1 MAEIIRGSYFS
12 RRQEK
17 AKEYCEETGLLA
29 PSNIMGAEDD
39 ALHWV
44 RTMNAYAKEN
54 GITWEPNEEN
64 DKKLEKIIRQEIGN
78 PYKAYY
84 FREPKHYI
92 NILDEFVKTG
102 QVPDYAAP
110 WEDDYLEK
118 YLREVMGDPFV
129 AYSVLSDE
137 VKARV
142 FYDNMLAFIK
152 QIITREDFRKTC
164 AQGHIQNMKHALQWS
179 DRKRR
184 TGWSRLLS
192 EISEEYEEFGFDERY
207 YRDKFGN
214 EGDLADEETWKKMIE
229 DWSKA
234 FDRKQQQLRQR
245 DIDEIKDNNSNILKQ
260 NIEDIPEYL
269 RKKGVEKEQFYQV
282 WGLMG
287 GQWNSLLFD
296 QHLKIVA
303 WQKKYPQLE
312 QMANKMG
319 RIADDE
325 AAERMPVAIGGN
337 MKMEHAAK
345 SDILGVALSKD
356 IRSMLPLEVVQCS
369 DDELYDVFLYKYA
382 TRNLQTFHHKS
393 ELLKP
398 SRQVAPR
405 PARLKGPM
413 IVCVDRSGSMAG
425 LPEELANSLMM
436 KLLTIAERQHRDL
449 YLISFSVEARP
460 IEVRR
465 DRTALLEFFRQRSV
479 GDTNATKMLKKV
491 FALLENGEYASAD
504 VLWFTDFRIPLCHVE
519 LRKQLTGY
527 RRQGTKFYGLKIGN
541 AFDQGWEEYFD
552 EIAEITKQK

>member
-17 AKEYCEETGLLA
+17 AKEYCEETDLLA
-29 PSNIMGAEDD
+29 PSNIMRSEDD

-54 GITWEPNEEN
+54 NITWEPTKEN
-64 DKKLEKIIRQEIGN
+64 DERFEKIIKKEIGC
-78 PYKAYY
+78 PYIAHD
-84 FREPKHYI
+84 FREPKHYV

-164 AQGHIQNMKHALQWS
+164 AQGHIQKMKHALQWS

-207 YRDKFGN
+207 YRDKF
-214 EGDLADEETWKKMIE
+214 EGEGELADEETWKKMIE

-260 NIEDIPEYL
+260 NIKDIPDYL
-269 RKKGVEKEQFYQV
+269 KEKGVEKEQFYQV

-287 GQWNSLLFD
+287 GQWNSLLFE
-296 QHLKIVA
+296 QQLRIVK

-319 RIADDE
+319 RMADDE

-356 IRSMLPLEVVQCS
+356 IRSMLPLEVAQCS

-425 LPEELANSLMM
+425 LPEELANSLIM
-436 KLLTIAERQHRDL
+436 KLLTIAERQKRAL

-460 IEVRR
+460 IEVSR
-465 DRTALLEFFRQRSV
+465 DRTALLDFFRQQSA

-519 LRKQLTGY
+519 LRKQLTQY
-527 RRQGTKFYGLKIGN
+527 RRQGTKFYGLKIGH

-552 EIAEITKQK
+552 EIVEITRKD

>member
-1 MAEIIRGSYFS
+1 MTKVIRGSYFQRNEDGI
-12 RRQEK
+12 RRF
-17 AKEYCEETGLLA
+17 YEESGD
-29 PSNIMGAEDD
+29 SFWGSI
-39 ALHWV
+39 
-44 RTMNAYAKEN
+44 
-54 GITWEPNEEN
+54 
-64 DKKLEKIIRQEIGN
+64 
-78 PYKAYY
+78 Y
-84 FREPKHYI
+84 FYEGHHYV
-92 NILDEFVKTG
+92 NILDEFIKTG
-102 QVPDYAAP
+102 QIPDKADP
-110 WEDDYLEK
+110 WNDDYLEH

-129 AYSVLSDE
+129 AYNVLSDE
-137 VKARV
+137 IKARV

-152 QIITREDFRKTC
+152 QIITRENFRKTC
-164 AQGHIQNMKHALQWS
+164 AQGQTQKMQQAMQWS
-179 DRKRR
+179 ERKKRD
-184 TGWSRLLS
+184 GWSRLLS
-192 EISEEYEEFGFDERY
+192 EISDEYEEFGFDERY
-207 YRDKFGN
+207 YRDKF
-214 EGDLADEETWKKMIE
+214 EGEGELADEETWKKMVE

-234 FDRKQQQLRQR
+234 FDRKQQQLRNQ
-245 DIDEIKDNNSNILKQ
+245 DIEEIKDNNSNILKQ
-260 NIEDIPEYL
+260 NLSAIPDYL
-269 RKKGVEKEQFYQV
+269 KEKGVEKEQFYQV

-287 GQWNSLLFD
+287 GQWNSLLFE
-296 QHLKIVA
+296 QQLRIVK

-319 RIADDE
+319 RMADDE

-356 IRSMLPLEVVQCS
+356 IRSMLPLEVAQCS
-369 DDELYDVFLYKYA
+369 DEELYDVFLYKYA

-436 KLLTIAERQHRDL
+436 KLLTIAERQHRNL

-479 GDTNATKMLKKV
+479 GDTNATKMLKQV
-491 FALLENGEYASAD
+491 FALLESGEYASAD

-527 RRQGTKFYGLKIGN
+527 RRQGTKFYGLKIGH

-552 EIAEITKQK
+552 EIVEITK

>member
-1 MAEIIRGSYFS
+1 MVEIIRGKYFS
-12 RRQEK
+12 QKQEE
-17 AKEYCEETGLLA
+17 AKSYCEATGRLA
-29 PSNIMGAEDD
+29 PTNTEDD

-54 GITWEPNEEN
+54 NITWEPTKEN
-64 DKKLEKIIRQEIGN
+64 DERFEKIIKKEIGC
-78 PYKAYY
+78 PYVAHD
-84 FREPKHYI
+84 FREPKHYV

-152 QIITREDFRKTC
+152 QIITRENFRKTC
-164 AQGHIQNMKHALQWS
+164 AQGHTQKMQHALQWS
-179 DRKRR
+179 ERKKRD
-184 TGWSRLLS
+184 GWDRLLS

-214 EGDLADEETWKKMIE
+214 EGELADEETWKNMIE

-245 DIDEIKDNNSNILKQ
+245 DIDEIKDNNSNILKH
-260 NIEDIPEYL
+260 NLSAIPDYL
-269 RKKGVEKEQFYQV
+269 KEKGVEKEQFYQV

-356 IRSMLPLEVVQCS
+356 IRSMLPLEVAQCS

-449 YLISFSVEARP
+449 FLISFSVEARP

-465 DRTALLEFFRQRSV
+465 DRTALLDFFRQRSV
-479 GDTNATKMLKKV
+479 GDTNATKMLKQV
-491 FALLENGEYASAD
+491 FALLESGEYASAD

-527 RRQGTKFYGLKIGN
+527 RRQGTKFYGLKIGH

-552 EIAEITKQK
+552 EIVEITK

>member
-1 MAEIIRGSYFS
+1 MWLKREPTSVTCYMAEIIRGSYFQ
-12 RRQEK
+12 RI
-17 AKEYCEETGLLA
+17 EE
-29 PSNIMGAEDD
+29 
-39 ALHWV
+39 
-44 RTMNAYAKEN
+44 RKR
-54 GITWEPNEEN
+54 
-64 DKKLEKIIRQEIGN
+64 KLFELSGERFQGHPDFYEGH
-78 PYKAYY
+78 
-84 FREPKHYI
+84 HYVK
-92 NILDEFVKTG
+92 ILDEFVRTG
-102 QVPDYAAP
+102 QTPDKADP
-110 WEDDYLEK
+110 WNDDYLEH
-118 YLREVMGDPFV
+118 YLREVIGDPFV

-137 VKARV
+137 IKARV

-152 QIITREDFRKTC
+152 QIILREGFRRTC
-164 AQGHIQNMKHALQWS
+164 AQGQTQKMKYAMQWS
-179 DRKRR
+179 ESKKRD
-184 TGWSRLLS
+184 GWNRLLS

-214 EGDLADEETWKKMIE
+214 EGELADEETWKKMIE

-234 FDRKQQQLRQR
+234 FDRKQQQLRNR
-245 DIDEIKDNNSNILKQ
+245 DVEEIRDSNSNILKQ
-260 NIEDIPEYL
+260 NIKDIPEYL
-269 RKKGVEKEQFYQV
+269 RKKGVEKEQFYQA

-287 GQWNSLLFD
+287 GQWNSLIFE
-296 QHLKIVA
+296 QQLKIVK

-319 RIADDE
+319 RMADDE

-356 IRSMLPLEVVQCS
+356 IRSMLPLEVAQCS

-425 LPEELANSLMM
+425 LPEELANSLMI
-436 KLLTIAERQHRDL
+436 KLLTIAERQKRSL

-460 IEVRR
+460 IEVSR
-465 DRTALLEFFRQRSV
+465 DRTALLDFFRQQSA
-479 GDTNATKMLKKV
+479 GDTNATKMLKQV
-491 FALLENGEYASAD
+491 FDLLESGEYASAD

-527 RRQGTKFYGLKIGN
+527 RRQGTKFYGLKIGH

-552 EIAEITKQK
+552 EIVEITK

>member
-1 MAEIIRGSYFS
+1 MVEIIRGKYFS
-12 RRQEK
+12 QKQEE
-17 AKEYCEETGLLA
+17 AKSYCEATGRLA
-29 PSNIMGAEDD
+29 PTNTEDD

-54 GITWEPNEEN
+54 NITWEPTKEN
-64 DKKLEKIIRQEIGN
+64 DERFEKIIKKEIGC
-78 PYKAYY
+78 PYIAHD
-84 FREPKHYI
+84 FREPKHYV

-152 QIITREDFRKTC
+152 QIITRENFRKTC
-164 AQGHIQNMKHALQWS
+164 AQGHTQKMQHALQWS
-179 DRKRR
+179 ERKKRD
-184 TGWSRLLS
+184 GWDRLLS

-207 YRDKFGN
+207 YREKFGN
-214 EGDLADEETWKKMIE
+214 EGALADEETWEKMIE

-269 RKKGVEKEQFYQV
+269 RKKGVEKEQFYQA

-287 GQWNSLLFD
+287 GQWNSLLFE
-296 QHLKIVA
+296 QQLRIVK
-303 WQKKYPQLE
+303 WQKRYPQLE

-356 IRSMLPLEVVQCS
+356 IRSMLPLEVAQCS

-436 KLLTIAERQHRDL
+436 KLLTIAERQKRSL
-449 YLISFSVEARP
+449 FLISFSVEARP
-460 IEVRR
+460 IEVSR
-465 DRTALLEFFRQRSV
+465 DRIALLDFFRQQSA
-479 GDTNATKMLKKV
+479 GDTNATKMLKQV
-491 FALLENGEYASAD
+491 FDLLENKKYASAD

-519 LRKQLTGY
+519 LRKQLTLY
-527 RRQGTKFYGLKIGN
+527 RRQGTKFYGLKIGH

-552 EIAEITKQK
+552 EIVEITK

>member
-1 MAEIIRGSYFS
+1 MTWYMAKIIRSRYF
-12 RRQEK
+12 QELH
-17 AKEYCEETGLLA
+17 EESQRYYEQTGKI
-29 PSNIMGAEDD
+29 PRSNISDSG
-39 ALHWV
+39 LHY
-44 RTMNAYAKEN
+44 RMTLDAYAKEN
-54 GITWEPNEEN
+54 DITWEPTAEN
-64 DKKLEKIIRQEIGN
+64 DKKLEKLVCQEIGD
-78 PYKAYY
+78 PYSEHY
-84 FREPKHYI
+84 FADPKHYI
-92 NILDEFVKTG
+92 NILDEFIKTG
-102 QVPDYAAP
+102 QVPDRAAP
-110 WEDDYLEK
+110 WEDEYLEK

-137 VKARV
+137 VKARI

-152 QIITREDFRKTC
+152 QIITRENFRKAC
-164 AQGHIQNMKHALQWS
+164 AQGQTQKMRQAMQWS
-179 DRKRR
+179 ERKKRD
-184 TGWSRLLS
+184 GWNRLLS
-192 EISEEYEEFGFDERY
+192 EISDEYEEFGFDERY
-207 YRDKFGN
+207 YRDKFGD
-214 EGDLADEETWKKMIE
+214 EGELADEETWQKMIE
-229 DWSKA
+229 DWSRA

-245 DIDEIKDNNSNILKQ
+245 DIDELKDNNSNILKQ
-260 NIEDIPEYL
+260 NIKDIPEHL
-269 RKKGVEKEQFYQV
+269 KKKGVEKEMFYQV

-287 GQWNSLLFD
+287 GQWNSLLFE
-296 QHLKIVA
+296 QQLRIVK

-356 IRSMLPLEVVQCS
+356 IRSMLPLEVAQCS
-369 DDELYDVFLYKYA
+369 DEELYDVFLYKYA

-436 KLLTIAERQHRDL
+436 KLLTIAERQHRNL

-479 GDTNATKMLKKV
+479 GDTNATKMLKQV
-491 FALLENGEYASAD
+491 FALLKSGEYASAD

-527 RRQGTKFYGLKIGN
+527 RRQGTKFYGLKIGH

-552 EIAEITKQK
+552 EIVEITK

>member
-17 AKEYCEETGLLA
+17 AKEYCEETDLLA
-29 PSNIMGAEDD
+29 PSNIMRSEDD

-44 RTMNAYAKEN
+44 RTINAYAKEN

-64 DKKLEKIIRQEIGN
+64 DKKLEKIIRQKIGN

-84 FREPKHYI
+84 FREPKHYV

-110 WEDDYLEK
+110 WKDDYLEK

-192 EISEEYEEFGFDERY
+192 EINDEYEEFGFDERY
-207 YRDKFGN
+207 YRDKF
-214 EGDLADEETWKKMIE
+214 EGEGELADEETWQKMIE

-245 DIDEIKDNNSNILKQ
+245 DIDEIKDSNSNILKQ
-260 NIEDIPEYL
+260 NIKDIPEHL
-269 RKKGVEKEQFYQV
+269 KKKGVEKEMFYQV

-287 GQWNSLLFD
+287 GQWNSLIFD
-296 QHLKIVA
+296 QHLRIAKL
-303 WQKKYPQLE
+303 QKQYPQLE
-312 QMANKMG
+312 QIAGKMG
-319 RIADDE
+319 RLADDD
-325 AAERMPVAIGGN
+325 ATQRMPVAIGGS

-345 SDILGVALSKD
+345 SDILGVTLSQD
-356 IRSMLPLEVVQCS
+356 IHSMLPLELVQCS
-369 DDELYDVFLYKYA
+369 DEALYDVFLYKYV
-382 TRNLQTFHHKS
+382 TNSLQTFRHKS
-393 ELLKP
+393 EMLKP
-398 SRQVAPR
+398 SRNVAPR

-436 KLLTIAERQHRDL
+436 KLLTIAERQHRNL

-479 GDTNATKMLKKV
+479 GDTNATKMLKQV
-491 FALLENGEYASAD
+491 FTLLESGEYASAD

-527 RRQGTKFYGLKIGN
+527 RRQGTKFYGLKIGH

-552 EIAEITKQK
+552 EIVEITK

>member
-1 MAEIIRGSYFS
+1 M
-12 RRQEK
+12 
-17 AKEYCEETGLLA
+17 A
-29 PSNIMGAEDD
+29 PSNKEDD

-54 GITWEPNEEN
+54 GIAYELTAEN
-64 DKKLEKIIRQEIGN
+64 DDRIETIIKKEIGD
-78 PYKAYY
+78 PYKAHY
-84 FREPKHYI
+84 FREPKHYV

-137 VKARV
+137 VKARI

-152 QIITREDFRKTC
+152 QIVTRENFRKTC
-164 AQGHIQNMKHALQWS
+164 AQSYTHKMKQTLQWS
-179 DRKRR
+179 ERKRR

-192 EISEEYEEFGFDERY
+192 EISDEYEEFGFDERY

-214 EGDLADEETWKKMIE
+214 EGELADEETWRNMIE

-234 FDRKQQQLRQR
+234 FDRKQQQLRER
-245 DIDEIKDNNSNILKQ
+245 DIDETKESNTNILKH
-260 NIEDIPEYL
+260 NLEAIPEHL
-269 RKKGVEKEQFYQV
+269 RKKGVEKEQFYQA

-296 QHLKIVA
+296 QHLKIVK
-303 WQKKYPQLE
+303 WQKRYPQLE

-319 RIADDE
+319 RMADDE
-325 AAERMPVAIGGN
+325 AAQRMPVAIGGG

-356 IRSMLPLEVVQCS
+356 IRSMLPLEVAQCS
-369 DDELYDVFLYKYA
+369 DEELYDIFLYKYA

-425 LPEELANSLMM
+425 HPEELANSLMM
-436 KLLTIAERQHRDL
+436 KLLTIAERQKRSL
-449 YLISFSVEARP
+449 YLIAFSVEARP
-460 IEVRR
+460 IEVSRE
-465 DRTALLEFFRQRSV
+465 RTALLDFFRQRSV
-479 GDTNATKMLKKV
+479 GDTNATKMLRKV
-491 FALLENGEYASAD
+491 FDLLADGEYTSAD
-504 VLWFTDFRIPLCHVE
+504 VLWFSDFHIPLCGVE
-519 LRKQLTGY
+519 LRKELTQY
-527 RRQGTKFYGLKIGN
+527 RRQGTKFYGLKIGH
-541 AFDQGWEEYFD
+541 AFDQGWKEYFD
-552 EIAEITKQK
+552 EIVEIEVKNH